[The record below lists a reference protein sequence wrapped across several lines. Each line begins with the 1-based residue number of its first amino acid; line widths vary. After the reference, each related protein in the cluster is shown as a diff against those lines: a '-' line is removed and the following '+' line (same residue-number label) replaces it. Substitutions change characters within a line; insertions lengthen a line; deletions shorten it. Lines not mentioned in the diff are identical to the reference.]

1 MIDLKIA
8 DKMDDGNVLIAA
20 KKSKSSKQPPEC
32 YSVKEEKADEFI
44 KGRKSA
50 DLRDRFNRT
59 LTVPAALSCGYL
71 STALFKGRLAKAAT
85 GIAVT
90 VASYKALHYA
100 VKKVN
105 DFHMKHLLKRTEA
118 KDVTSEMTE

>member
-20 KKSKSSKQPPEC
+20 KKKKSSKQPTEY

-50 DLRDRFNRT
+50 DLIDRLQRT
-59 LTVPAALSCGYL
+59 LTIPAALSCGYL
-71 STALFKGRLAKAAT
+71 STALFKGRLAKAVT

-90 VASYKALHYA
+90 VASYKAFHYA
-100 VKKVN
+100 DKKVN
-105 DFHMKHLLKRTEA
+105 DSQVKNLLKRTEA